1 MQRQEMR
8 APISTVLAFYPTG
21 RPQTKGVALNCPQG
35 TERIPPRLIMTTETE
50 PQTFRGVVCLH
61 CNAPIP
67 VPAIVGSLQ
76 SADEGATQGRSQVF
90 NLRCPSC
97 HKEKPY
103 RTREI
108 VDFAGSPEAIS
119 PFDPPSPLRWYS
131 PDGLTRA
138 AKA

>member
-1 MQRQEMR
+1 
-8 APISTVLAFYPTG
+8 
-21 RPQTKGVALNCPQG
+21 
-35 TERIPPRLIMTTETE
+35 MTIETE
-50 PQTFRGVVCLH
+50 HTTFRGVVCLH
-61 CNAPIP
+61 CKAAIP

-76 SADEGATQGRSQVF
+76 GADDEGAESAARKSQVF

-108 VDFAGSPEAIS
+108 VEFEGSPETAMA
-119 PFDPPSPLRWYS
+119 PEPPAPLRWY
-131 PDGLTRA
+131 PQGGMVRA

>member
-1 MQRQEMR
+1 MT
-8 APISTVLAFYPTG
+8 ID
-21 RPQTKGVALNCPQG
+21 
-35 TERIPPRLIMTTETE
+35 TERP
-50 PQTFRGVVCLH
+50 TFRGVVCLH
-61 CNAPIP
+61 CKASIP

-76 SADEGATQGRSQVF
+76 TSVGEGTEASSGRSQVF

-108 VDFAGSPEAIS
+108 VDFEGIPQTTMSPERAA
-119 PFDPPSPLRWYS
+119 PVNWY
-131 PDGLTRA
+131 PQDGMTRA